1 MIVYACMHKHFGE
14 RISYFSLT
22 VHQPILQRKLRMPG
36 LDGISHLVFLK
47 TWDAVLGDTQNYFQ
61 CFRDFCVYLFF
72 CAFHS
77 LDSADKSVI
86 YAVESAVIQWS
97 HQIQGVLKRESSQ
110 PLLPG
115 KNPTPTLELEFW
127 KSR

>member
-1 MIVYACMHKHFGE
+1 MHACISILSGE
-14 RISYFSLT
+14 RISCFSLIS
-22 VHQPILQRKLRMPG
+22 HQPVLQRKLRMPG

-47 TWDAVLGDTQNYFQ
+47 NLGFYFGGYQ
-61 CFRDFCVYLFF
+61 GFLCLFVF

-97 HQIQGVLKRESSQ
+97 HQIQAVLKRESPQ

-115 KNPTPTLELEFW
+115 KNPTPKLELEFW